1 VLGNFFAWLENR
13 DRCRVA
19 LSRQRGLVARYCNV
33 IHRTRGAPLRIKM
46 WDDVTVID
54 ARGGAV
60 ETVKVVAR
68 VEDEDTHFYR
78 FRIGPG
84 WDQPEH
90 ERAKAVCVV
99 RGGDGGPDYD
109 TTTSWLADGRME
121 VHAHLPEP
129 AEVGVDLR
137 ILLVI
142 TWPGMCEPLVAGRVA
157 DDYVL
162 HFGHDVD
169 TVRYVV
175 VLPEG
180 ETAQVERVGFQDDDG
195 RYRVR
200 TAKNAAGLV
209 EVSLIAR
216 GVPARHRFGLR
227 LELE

>member
-1 VLGNFFAWLENR
+1 VFGNFLAWLGVR
-13 DRCRVA
+13 SRCRA
-19 LSRQRGLVARYCNV
+19 ELAHNRRLVAHYCNV
-33 IHRTRGAPLRIKM
+33 IQRTRGAPLRIKM

-68 VEDEDTHFYR
+68 VEAEDTHFYR

-84 WDQPEH
+84 WNQPERQ
-90 ERAKAVCVV
+90 RAKAVCVV
-99 RGGDGGPDYD
+99 RGGEAGPDYD

-137 ILLVI
+137 IMLVI

-180 ETAQVERVGFQDDDG
+180 ETAQVGRVGFEADDEHF
-195 RYRVR
+195 RVR
-200 TAKNAAGLV
+200 TAKNAVGLT
-209 EVSLIAR
+209 EVSLVAR
-216 GVPARHRFGLR
+216 DVPARHRFGLR

>member
-1 VLGNFFAWLENR
+1 VLGNFLARLENR
-13 DRCRVA
+13 RRCRTELA
-19 LSRQRGLVARYCNV
+19 HNRRLVAHYCNV
-33 IHRTRGAPLRIKM
+33 IHRTRGAPLRIRM

-54 ARGGAV
+54 AQGGAV

-68 VEDEDTHFYR
+68 VEEEDTHSYR

-84 WDQPEH
+84 WDQPE
-90 ERAKAVCVV
+90 RQRSKAVCVV
-99 RGGDGGPDYD
+99 RGEGTGPDYD

-137 ILLVI
+137 IMLVI
-142 TWPGMCEPLVAGRVA
+142 TWPGMCEPLVAERVA

-180 ETAQVERVGFQDDDG
+180 ETAQVERIGFEDG
-195 RYRVR
+195 DERYRVR
-200 TAKNAAGLV
+200 TAKNAVGLT
-209 EVSLIAR
+209 EVSLVAR